1 MNPLDIDFKVL
12 STATIVFLP
21 ERNLEKF
28 DCELLLNK
36 KHQTKNYN
44 YNDQISVLNLSK
56 NKFKNLKLYNLIYL
70 KKLILSENSELE
82 TIELV
87 NCYNLDHLDIS
98 ECKSLK
104 NLTGLEDCVI
114 RIIECE
120 NTQIDFLK
128 EKNNSNITF
137 IRDLEQIQHVI
148 DNVYIG
154 NSKHSE
160 EELISLGITHVFNIS
175 NNRYREYKTIKET
188 QFKMEDHID
197 ENIMSILP
205 NIIDNIKLLNDS
217 GSKIFVHC
225 FAGIS
230 RSATVVL
237 YYIMFFHNYSYNA
250 AFQFLRS
257 KRVGIQPN
265 HGFIRQLKSL
275 EKKFVIVKHEISPNN
290 YLI

>member
-1 MNPLDIDFKVL
+1 MDIDFKVL
-12 STATIVFLP
+12 ATATIVFLP
-21 ERNLEKF
+21 DRNLEEF

-44 YNDQISVLNLSK
+44 YNDQISVLNLSN
-56 NKFKNLKLYNLIYL
+56 NKFKKLKLYNLIYL
-70 KKLILSENSELE
+70 KKLVLADNTKLESLEL
-82 TIELV
+82 I
-87 NCYNLDHLDIS
+87 NCYNLDHIVIS
-98 ECKSLK
+98 DCTSLK
-104 NLTGLEDCVI
+104 ELNGLDDCVI
-114 RIIECE
+114 RVIECE
-120 NTQIDFLK
+120 NTLIELQ
-128 EKNNSNITF
+128 EKNNSNIMF

-175 NNRYREYKTIKET
+175 NNRYREYKIIKET
-188 QFKMEDHID
+188 QFKIEDHID
-197 ENIMSILP
+197 ENVMTILP
-205 NIIDNIKLLNDS
+205 NIVDNIKLLNDN
-217 GSKIFVHC
+217 GAKIFVHC

-257 KRVGIQPN
+257 IRVGIQPN

-275 EKKFVIVKHEISPNN
+275 ENKFVIVKHEISNN

>member
-1 MNPLDIDFKVL
+1 MSRDDIDFKVL

-21 ERNLEKF
+21 ERNLEEF
-28 DCELLLNK
+28 DCELILNK
-36 KHQTKNYN
+36 TNQTKNYN
-44 YNDQISVLNLSK
+44 FNDQISVLNLSK
-56 NKFKNLKLYNLIYL
+56 NKIKNLKLYNLIYL

-82 TIELV
+82 SIELV

-104 NLTGLEDCVI
+104 KLTGLDDCVI
-114 RIIECE
+114 RVIECE
-120 NTQIDFLK
+120 NTQIDFLQ

-148 DNVYIG
+148 DNIYIG

-160 EELISLGITHVFNIS
+160 EELISLGITHVYNIS
-175 NNRYREYKTIKET
+175 KSSYREYKTLIESHYKID
-188 QFKMEDHID
+188 DHID
-197 ENIMSILP
+197 ENILMILP
-205 NIIDNIKLLNDS
+205 IIVDNLKLLNDN
-217 GSKIFVHC
+217 GKKIYVHC

-237 YYIMFFHNYSYNA
+237 YYLMFYHNYSLNK

-265 HGFIRQLKSL
+265 HGFIKQLKYL
-275 EKKFVIVKHEISPNN
+275 ENKYVIVKHE
-290 YLI
+290 